1 MASIEIRNGIP
12 DVYYVVLRLLVVVIG
27 GHVLGYIP
35 HEVKVD
41 KPFNKV
47 LVIKHSHFKSP
58 TSDPTFYLMGIFALQ
73 NLFFNKRIS
82 TFTLFRADSP

>member
-35 HEVKVD
+35 HEVKV
-41 KPFNKV
+41 

-58 TSDPTFYLMGIFALQ
+58 TSNPTS
-73 NLFFNKRIS
+73 N
-82 TFTLFRADSP
+82 D